1 MVNGMFISER
11 AASATGL
18 AKKPAEAAIA
28 SYTTLA
34 LASLAACTASR
45 PPCGR
50 ARALRMHRPQAG
62 DAVAVTRL
70 FACALSESVAGQAPI

>member
-18 AKKPAEAAIA
+18 AKKPAEPAIA

-34 LASLAACTASR
+34 LASLAACTASK

-50 ARALRMHRPQAG
+50 ARALSMHNPHASDPVT
-62 DAVAVTRL
+62 DARRL
-70 FACALSESVAGQAPI
+70 ACALSESVAGQAPI